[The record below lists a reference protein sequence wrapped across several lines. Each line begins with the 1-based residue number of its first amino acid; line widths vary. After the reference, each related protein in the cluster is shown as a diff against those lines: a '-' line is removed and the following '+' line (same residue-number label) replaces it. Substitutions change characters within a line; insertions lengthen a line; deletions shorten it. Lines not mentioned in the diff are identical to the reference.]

1 MNKAA
6 IKRFA
11 IEARNKLRN
20 SVTDKAGMLGITPE
34 ECSGPVTTGPDFKVY
49 QTAAGTEVT
58 LNKSQCE
65 LRKKLVDKIAERGFD
80 AVVEEV
86 AYTWFNRI
94 CAIRFMEVND
104 YLPSRVRVLSSEKKS
119 TVSGLVKN
127 EPDLVT
133 MAPDVDLPFTEEE
146 REKIYDLKM
155 KGTIAASDELFQ
167 KLFIKQCNALHEI
180 LPELFEETQDYTE
193 LLLDISYANKDD
205 VIYMLVNQED
215 GIPEA
220 DFNVT
225 SVNEQG
231 EVTGQVEIIGW
242 LYQYYN
248 TELKDD
254 TFAKLKKNIKIT
266 KERIPAATQLFTPD
280 WIVRYMVENSVGRIW
295 IDHLR
300 ALDPSVNEKETAEK
314 FGWKYYLPEAK
325 QEESVDVKL
334 AEIRSNYKDLK
345 PTDILCID
353 PCMGSGH
360 ILIAMFD
367 VLMDIYTSTGYSERE
382 AAFEIVEHNIHGLD
396 IDQRAYQLAYF
407 AVMMKGRGYNRR
419 FFRGRDDVK
428 PMPKVYAIAESNDIS
443 RSHLSLF
450 GQSLDTKQRETA
462 KEQMEY
468 LLDTFKDGREYGS
481 ILNVEECDWELLQ
494 DYVEDLNMEGQFNG
508 PSDIQ
513 GQIAFDSNKSDETQ
527 KSLRLLIKVAKNLGQ
542 KYDAVVTNPPYMGA
556 SGMGAKFSKY
566 VKDNFADSKSDLFA
580 VFIEKCGQ
588 MAKKNGYQAMITQ
601 HAWMFLSSFEKL
613 RSKLLMLDTVNM
625 AHLGARAFEEIGGEV
640 VQTTSFVMRKSREN
654 GYKGVYCR
662 LIEPTSQKGKED
674 MFLAGDNQ
682 YEAVQDDFEKIPGSP
697 VAYWVS
703 DAVCNVFGKAAKLEE
718 TAKPKR
724 GMCTCGNELF
734 YRFWHEVS
742 YEEFCNPQILS
753 DHNGWIPLNKG
764 GEYRKWY
771 GNLWEVVDWKNN
783 AERLRNFPQAQIK
796 NEDYYFKPAIT
807 WSSLTS
813 GKLSFRYTGDGFI
826 FDQASNG
833 VFPESDKY
841 YYYIAFLNS
850 KVAVLLLNIINPS
863 MNVLVGD
870 IASLSV
876 IVDNSYKKT
885 VDWLVESSIGICKI
899 DWNSYETSWNFC
911 KHPLM
916 PQREEEGITIFAG
929 MKIGEEKWIKKLE
942 NGSACFSPIADYIE
956 KGEKEN
962 NNEQGDK
969 YEGVFARLKKN
980 DTRIHDMED
989 RLKDDLEE
997 IEDGEYILLR
1007 RKSSRTVPVFCLY
1020 GFYKE
1025 DAQMIELSSNN
1036 VKLELIPSSKMYNE
1050 FLNGVSSTEEK
1061 KVAWTLFFSLGHL
1074 QQNIQTALD
1083 NKHVNYRFAKVQYD
1097 LFDGD
1102 EFFIEPTS
1110 DYPELT
1116 HKAKRLSYQKEIRW
1130 VLPNIHQITKY
1141 VLPYT
1146 PLKKESMG
1154 CHEGKTNF
1162 QFQAEAH
1169 IKEKVSIESCYNR
1182 WKNECDTR
1190 FAQLKA
1196 NEEELNRI
1204 FIDIYGLQDELTP
1217 EVEDKDVT
1225 VRKADLGRDIR
1236 SFISYAVGCMFGR
1249 YSLDKDGL
1257 MVAGQP
1263 FESVYYEATAPRAGT
1278 GVAGAPG
1285 DYVPTGEFYIEIED
1299 GTKQCTYNPDRDNI
1313 IPITDEEYFSDDIVG
1328 KFVEFVETVYGKDTL
1343 EENLDFIAQALGN
1356 KGNSSRE
1363 VIRNYFIKDF
1373 YKDHL
1378 KVYQKRPIYWLF
1390 DSGKQNGFK
1399 ALIYMHRYDA
1409 DTVGRVRTDY
1419 LHRAQNYVETAMKS
1433 AEYTIENTSV
1443 ASEKSKAMKAVSKYT
1458 KQLAEM
1464 QTYDQAIAH
1473 VANQRIEIDLDD
1485 GVKVNYAKFQGVEV
1499 AQEGK
1504 KALKVDLL
1512 AKI

>member
-20 SVTDKAGMLGITPE
+20 FVTDKAGMLGITPE
-34 ECSGPVTTGPDFKVY
+34 ECSGPVTTGPDFEVY

-104 YLPSRVRVLSSEKKS
+104 YLPSRVRVLSSEKD
-119 TVSGLVKN
+119 GKN

-146 REKIYDLKM
+146 KEKIYDLKM
-155 KGTIAASDELFQ
+155 KGTTAASDELFQ

-300 ALDPSVNEKETAEK
+300 ALDSSVNEKETAEK

-325 QEESVDVKL
+325 QEEAVNVKL

-450 GQSLDTKQRETA
+450 GQSMEAKRRETA

-468 LLDTFKDGREYGS
+468 LLDIFKDG
-481 ILNVEECDWELLQ
+481 
-494 DYVEDLNMEGQFNG
+494 
-508 PSDIQ
+508 
-513 GQIAFDSNKSDETQ
+513 
-527 KSLRLLIKVAKNLGQ
+527 
-542 KYDAVVTNPPYMGA
+542 
-556 SGMGAKFSKY
+556 
-566 VKDNFADSKSDLFA
+566 
-580 VFIEKCGQ
+580 
-588 MAKKNGYQAMITQ
+588 
-601 HAWMFLSSFEKL
+601 
-613 RSKLLMLDTVNM
+613 
-625 AHLGARAFEEIGGEV
+625 
-640 VQTTSFVMRKSREN
+640 
-654 GYKGVYCR
+654 
-662 LIEPTSQKGKED
+662 
-674 MFLAGDNQ
+674 
-682 YEAVQDDFEKIPGSP
+682 
-697 VAYWVS
+697 
-703 DAVCNVFGKAAKLEE
+703 
-718 TAKPKR
+718 
-724 GMCTCGNELF
+724 
-734 YRFWHEVS
+734 
-742 YEEFCNPQILS
+742 
-753 DHNGWIPLNKG
+753 
-764 GEYRKWY
+764 
-771 GNLWEVVDWKNN
+771 
-783 AERLRNFPQAQIK
+783 
-796 NEDYYFKPAIT
+796 
-807 WSSLTS
+807 
-813 GKLSFRYTGDGFI
+813 
-826 FDQASNG
+826 SNG

-870 IASLSV
+870 IASLP
-876 IVDNSYKKT
+876 IIFDNSYKET
-885 VDWLVESSIGICKI
+885 VDLLVESSIGICKI
-899 DWNSYETSWNFC
+899 DWNSYETSWDFC

-942 NGSACFSPIADYIE
+942 NGSACFSPIADYIK

-1074 QQNIQTALD
+1074 QHNIQTALD

-1130 VLPNIHQITKY
+1130 VLPNIHQSTKY
-1141 VLPYT
+1141 ILPYT

-1182 WKNECDTR
+1182 WRNESDTR

-1217 EVEDKDVT
+1217 DVADKDVT

-1257 MVAGQP
+1257 ILAGQS
-1263 FESVYYEATAPRAGT
+1263 FESIYFEATAPRSGT

-1285 DYVPTGEFYIEIED
+1285 DYVPTGEFYIKTED

-1328 KFVEFVETVYGKDTL
+1328 RFVEFVETVYGKDTL

-1399 ALIYMHRYDA
+1399 VLIYMHRYDA

-1433 AEYTIENTSV
+1433 AEYTIENTTV

>member
-20 SVTDKAGMLGITPE
+20 SVTDKAGMLGIIPE

-104 YLPSRVRVLSSEKKS
+104 YLPSRVRVLSSEKD
-119 TVSGLVKN
+119 GKN

-155 KGTIAASDELFQ
+155 KGTTAASDELFQ

-300 ALDPSVNEKETAEK
+300 AIDPSVNEKETAEK

-325 QEESVDVKL
+325 QEEFVDVKL
-334 AEIRSNYKDLK
+334 AEIRSNYKNLK
-345 PTDILCID
+345 PADILCID

-450 GQSLDTKQRETA
+450 GQSMDAKQRETA

-494 DYVEDLNMEGQFNG
+494 DYVEDLSMEGQFN
-508 PSDIQ
+508 SSSNIQ
-513 GQIAFDSNKSDETQ
+513 GQIAFDSYKSDETQ
-527 KSLRLLIKVAKNLGQ
+527 KELKALLKIAMNFGK

-556 SGMGAKFSKY
+556 SGMDGDLSKFIKKY
-566 VKDNFADSKSDLFA
+566 YPDSKSDLFA

-588 MAKKNGYQAMITQ
+588 MTKKDGYQAMITQ

-625 AHLGARAFEEIGGEV
+625 THLGARAFEEIGGEV

-654 GYKGVYCR
+654 GYKGVFCR
-662 LIEPTSQKGKED
+662 LIEPTTQKGKEE

-682 YEAVQDDFEKIPGSP
+682 YEAVQDNFGKIPESP

-703 DAVCNVFGKAAKLEE
+703 DAIRGIFEKFKRLDEIA
-718 TAKPKR
+718 TPKR
-724 GMCTCGNELF
+724 GMCTCGNDLF
-734 YRFWHEVS
+734 YRFWHEIS
-742 YEEFCNPQILS
+742 YVEFCNPLFR
-753 DHNGWIPLNKG
+753 DGYNGWVPLNKG
-764 GEYRKWY
+764 GEYRKWF

-783 AERLRNFPQAQIK
+783 AERLRQYPTAQIK
-796 NEDYYFKPAIT
+796 NEEFYFRPAIT
-807 WSSLTS
+807 WSSLTT
-813 GKLSFRYTGDGFI
+813 GNLSFRYTGNGFI

-850 KVAVLLLNIINPS
+850 KVAVLLLNIINSS

-870 IASLSV
+870 IASLP
-876 IVDNSYKKT
+876 IIFDNSYKET
-885 VDWLVESSIGICKI
+885 VDLLVESSIGICKI
-899 DWNSYETSWNFC
+899 DWNSYETSWDFC
-911 KHPLM
+911 KHPLI

-929 MKIGEEKWIKKLE
+929 MKIGEEQWIKKLE

-1025 DAQMIELSSNN
+1025 DAKMIELSSNT

-1061 KVAWTLFFSLGHL
+1061 KVAWTLFFSLGDL
-1074 QQNIQTALD
+1074 QNNIQTALD

-1130 VLPNIHQITKY
+1130 VLPNIHQSTKY
-1141 VLPYT
+1141 ILSYA

-1162 QFQAEAH
+1162 QFEVEAH

-1182 WKNECDTR
+1182 WRNECDTR
-1190 FAQLKA
+1190 FAQLKV

-1204 FIDIYGLQDELTP
+1204 FIDIYGLQDELTSD
-1217 EVEDKDVT
+1217 VEDKDVT
-1225 VRKADLGRDIR
+1225 VRKAELGRDIR

-1249 YSLDKDGL
+1249 YSVYEDGL
-1257 MVAGQP
+1257 MYAGG
-1263 FESVYYEATAPRAGT
+1263 EWDYNKYEDAAWRA
-1278 GVAGAPG
+1278 AGKPE
-1285 DYVPTGEFYIEIED
+1285 TLEFY
-1299 GTKQCTYNPDRDNI
+1299 QNTYFMPDEDNI

-1328 KFVEFVETVYGKDTL
+1328 RFVEFVETVYGKDTL

-1373 YKDHL
+1373 YKNHL

-1433 AEYTIENTSV
+1433 AEYTIENTTV